1 MTVVGGVLGDGD
13 GVFEVEV
20 ANGVSEPAL
29 SETKVVVGWVLDFV
43 VFVFVF
49 GDVLQLTSPSDKYQR
64 PSLPEHST
72 SPSHTPPYH
81 WRARS
86 QRGNPPARLTTF

>member
-43 VFVFVF
+43 VFVFVLGTF
-49 GDVLQLTSPSDKYQR
+49 YNSPLPVTNINVPLSQNIPHRHLIR
-64 PSLPEHST
+64 PRITGGHDPNEVILRH
-72 SPSHTPPYH
+72 
-81 WRARS
+81 A
-86 QRGNPPARLTTF
+86 